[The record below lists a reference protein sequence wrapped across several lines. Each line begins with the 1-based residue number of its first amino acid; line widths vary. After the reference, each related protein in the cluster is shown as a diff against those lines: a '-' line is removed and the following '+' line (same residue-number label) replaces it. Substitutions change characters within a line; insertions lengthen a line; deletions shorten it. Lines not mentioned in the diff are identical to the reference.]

1 MGNFTDKPEPNPFQL
16 FRQWYL
22 EAVDSDISDPTIM
35 SLATVGKEGRPSGRI
50 VLLKDFDERGFVFYT
65 NYMSRKARQLKD
77 NPWASLVFHW
87 HRLGRQVRIEGR
99 TEKVSREESDS
110 YFSTRPRGSQLGA
123 WASDQ
128 SQVVDSR
135 ESLDRALHM
144 RETEFTGK
152 EIPRPPHWGGYRL
165 VPDRLEFWI
174 SRENRMHDR
183 ILYLPEN
190 GEWTVQRLAP

>member
-1 MGNFTDKPEPNPFQL
+1 MGNFTDKTEPNPFHL

-65 NYMSRKARQLKD
+65 NYMSRKARQLED

-99 TEKVSREESDS
+99 IEQVSREESDK

-183 ILYLPEN
+183 ILYIHEN
-190 GEWTVQRLAP
+190 KGWISRRLAP